1 MMTTQNDWNK
11 FSLMNPFFILSLWE
25 R

>member
-1 MMTTQNDWNK
+1 MTTQNDWNK